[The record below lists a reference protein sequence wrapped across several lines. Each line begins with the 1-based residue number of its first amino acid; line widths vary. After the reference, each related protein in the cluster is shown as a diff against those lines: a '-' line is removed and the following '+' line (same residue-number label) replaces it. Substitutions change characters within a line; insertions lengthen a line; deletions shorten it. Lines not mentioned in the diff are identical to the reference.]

1 MNLEAS
7 KLAFL
12 KEFLQLQSKE
22 AVERL
27 QLVLQEEKIKE
38 EKLELPLID
47 SALLND
53 RIALSEQD
61 FAEGRWKTQD
71 SLVAKYHDL

>member
-71 SLVAKYHDL
+71 FLSANYSKL